1 MPNRIRVMIN
11 GANGKIGVE
20 AVTAVTNDPLCELVA
35 RTGRDDNLKDVLQS
49 CQADVVVDLTH
60 PDSVRANIETILNGN
75 AHAVV
80 GTTGLTETDLT
91 ELDQLAKKN
100 NKCLFV
106 CPNFAIGAIL
116 MIKFSAEASKYLPD
130 VEIIELHHNKKADAP
145 SGTALK
151 TAELI
156 YESNPEVNKTPLQEK
171 EVIPGARGGKHKNIP
186 IHSVRLP
193 GLVANQEVILGGLGQ
208 TLTLKHDTIS
218 RESFMPGILHCI
230 KTTQT
235 HASGL
240 VYGLEK
246 LI

>member
-1 MPNRIRVMIN
+1 MIHHIKVIIN
-11 GANGKIGVE
+11 GAKGKMGVE
-20 AVTAVTNDPLCELVA
+20 AVKAVTNDPLCELVA
-35 RTGRDDNLKDVLQS
+35 RTGRDDNLKDVLKS
-49 CQADVVVDLTH
+49 CPANVVVDLTH
-60 PDSVRANIETILNGN
+60 PDSVRANIEAILNGN

-80 GTTGLTETDLT
+80 GTTGLSETDLT

-116 MIKFSAEASKYLPD
+116 MMKFSAEAAKYLPE

-156 YESNPEVNKTPLQEK
+156 YESNPDVNKAPLQET
-171 EVIPGARGGKHKNIP
+171 EIISGARGGRHKNIP

-230 KTTQT
+230 KTTQA
-235 HASGL
+235 HAPGL